1 MTCIADL
8 WSRRSMREV
17 GEKSAACILSQWPS
31 PFYAQIFQSF
41 FHVCFEAFQQYIT
54 RFLDLFVV
62 EEEEKGDGGERSTWL
77 CISLDIIAVDK
88 ICLYS
93 VCA

>member
-62 EEEEKGDGGERSTWL
+62 EEEEKGDGGKEHM
-77 CISLDIIAVDK
+77 AVHF
-88 ICLYS
+88 S
-93 VCA
+93 